1 MSTTQRFIW
10 SFALSAVGLLAGWG
24 AGGCR
29 TYAAIDSRIKAVE
42 VKETEHS
49 KQFEELRLD
58 LREINRDVKHLLE
71 RR

>member
-1 MSTTQRFIW
+1 MSATQTFSW
-10 SFALSAVGLLAGWG
+10 SVVVSLVALLAGWG

-49 KQFEELRLD
+49 QEFKELRD
-58 LREINRDVKHLLE
+58 DVREINRDVKHLLE